1 MKLPVSNSTI
11 IYLIVPM
18 SILLSALLRSVHY
31 MRDGW
36 AFGRQRSCKTISKG
50 FLRIPAPNSVFTM
63 AQMEETG
70 PSGEAQ
76 RLQDD
81 VVVDFRNILQK
92 AKSVKRKKVQ
102 K

>member
-1 MKLPVSNSTI
+1 
-11 IYLIVPM
+11 
-18 SILLSALLRSVHY
+18 
-31 MRDGW
+31 
-36 AFGRQRSCKTISKG
+36 
-50 FLRIPAPNSVFTM
+50 M

-70 PSGEAQ
+70 PSFNEPSGEAQ

-102 K
+102 EEKAVSNP